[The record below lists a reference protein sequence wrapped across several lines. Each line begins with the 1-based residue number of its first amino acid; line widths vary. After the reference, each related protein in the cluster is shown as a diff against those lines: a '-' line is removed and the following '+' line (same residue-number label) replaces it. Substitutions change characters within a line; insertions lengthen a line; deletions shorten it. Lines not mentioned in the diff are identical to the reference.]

1 MTLYVNNFA
10 IKTIEEI
17 MPSNMAASSV
27 IFLLKI
33 SECLV
38 VSDLCESMA
47 SHELIKPLCEGF
59 QHAKSFQLIGE
70 VSALCQS
77 ELLQHK
83 SSRMGSLPVF
93 ALCKNS
99 THPSRASVCH
109 YPDVELS
116 LVLLCS
122 IRRNIPND
130 WFENRHF
137 ACNCFDFIK
146 TFLMEWGPSKRQ
158 VVAADCLQWA

>member
-1 MTLYVNNFA
+1 MPLYVYNFE

-27 IFLLKI
+27 IFLIKI

-38 VSDLCESMA
+38 VSDHCESTA
-47 SHELIKPLCEGF
+47 SHELIEPLSEGI
-59 QHAKSFQLIGE
+59 QHTKSFQVIGK
-70 VSALCQS
+70 VSTLCQS

-83 SSRMGSLPVF
+83 SSRTGALPFF

-99 THPSRASVCH
+99 AHPGRESICH
-109 YPDVELS
+109 YPDMEFS
-116 LVLLCS
+116 LILLCS

-130 WFENRHF
+130 WFENRHLH
-137 ACNCFDFIK
+137 AIV
-146 TFLMEWGPSKRQ
+146 LISSKHF
-158 VVAADCLQWA
+158 